1 MMALLTLNMEYVMLG
16 PSRTTVI
23 ARDTLAREISA
34 RTPGLD
40 EAGATRIVDIVVG
53 EIAAALRKTG
63 DVTVPS
69 LGRFRIKKRAARR
82 GINPRTREM
91 VDYPAREVI
100 KLSVSK
106 WFEAKVFDAS

>member
-1 MMALLTLNMEYVMLG
+1 MMALLPLNMEYVMLG

-40 EAGATRIVDIVVG
+40 EAGATRIVDIVIG
-53 EIAAALRKTG
+53 EVAAALRKTG

-69 LGRFRIKKRAARR
+69 LGRFQIKKRAARR
-82 GINPRTREM
+82 GINPRTREI